1 MNDIELRN
9 IPNYEGLYA
18 ITPSGQVWSYR
29 KKDFLRPGERARYP
43 LHQAQLCEGYDC
55 QWCW

>member
-55 QWCW
+55 